1 MLTASM
7 QTRKEIKHK
16 DKEMAV
22 IKIISTEKHM
32 EKGRMRHL
40 KVKINKTETKKV
52 WHHYNT
58 YW

>member
-7 QTRKEIKHK
+7 QTRIETKHN

-22 IKIISTEKHM
+22 IKIISTEKQM

-40 KVKINKTETKKV
+40 KVKMNKTETKKV
-52 WHHYNT
+52 
-58 YW
+58 